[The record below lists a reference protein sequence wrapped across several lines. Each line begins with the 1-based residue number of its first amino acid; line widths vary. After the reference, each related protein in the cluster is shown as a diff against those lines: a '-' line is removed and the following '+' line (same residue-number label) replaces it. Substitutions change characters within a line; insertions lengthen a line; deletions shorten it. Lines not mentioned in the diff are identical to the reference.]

1 MKFVDNMDRAQ
12 ENGLYKYLWK
22 NPLRTFIKNN
32 IGTLIGLFVLSAVL
46 TIFTE
51 TFLNSRNL
59 LTVLRQICTNSLLAF
74 GMTFVL
80 IIGEIDLTVGSVV
93 GASGVAVVML
103 IESGVPLFWAVLLAL
118 LLGAVIGLIN
128 GAIIAFTGMPSFIVT
143 LSMMGT
149 IRGVAYYITDG
160 RSLACTNDLF
170 NSIGNGYFLG
180 VPIPIYVVAL
190 VMVIISVILY
200 RTRFGRRM
208 YAIGGNSTAAK
219 FTGIRIRNLK
229 IRVYMISGTLSALA
243 GILLASRMY
252 SGQPTAGQGYE
263 ADAIAAAVLGGT
275 SFTGGIGTIGGTLI
289 GALVIG
295 ILSNGL
301 NLLHISSYI
310 QMVIKGIVII
320 LAVAFDILRNRN
332 TTEDAA

>member
-1 MKFVDNMDRAQ
+1 MKIAKSLHGVQNIKIPR
-12 ENGLYKYLWK
+12 YLKK
-22 NPLRTFIKNN
+22 NPLTKFIKNN
-32 IGTLIGLFVLSAVL
+32 MGILIGLFVLSAVL

-51 TFLNSRNL
+51 TFLNSKNL

-93 GASGVAVVML
+93 GASGVAVIML
-103 IESGVPLFWAVLLAL
+103 IESGVPLVLAVIIAL
-118 LLGAVIGLIN
+118 LLGAVIGLLN
-128 GAIIAFTGMPSFIVT
+128 GTIIAYTGMPSFIVT

-160 RSLACTNDLF
+160 RSVACTNDVF
-170 NSIGNGYFLG
+170 NSIGNGHFLG
-180 VPIPIYVVAL
+180 IPIPIYVVAI
-190 VMVIISVILY
+190 VMIIISIILY
-200 RTRFGRRM
+200 WTRFGRRM
-208 YAIGGNSTAAK
+208 YALGGNITAAK
-219 FTGIRIRNLK
+219 FTGIRIKNLK
-229 IRVYMISGTLSALA
+229 IKVYMISGILSALA
-243 GILLASRMY
+243 GIMLASRMY

-310 QMVIKGIVII
+310 QMIIKGIVII
-320 LAVAFDILRNRN
+320 LAVAFDFLKNHKINS
-332 TTEDAA
+332 

>member
-1 MKFVDNMDRAQ
+1 MRINRGVKSVEENRLYGYLRKNTLTQFIRNNM
-12 ENGLYKYLWK
+12 G
-22 NPLRTFIKNN
+22 I
-32 IGTLIGLFVLSAVL
+32 LIGLFVLSVIL

-51 TFLNSRNL
+51 TFLNSKNL

-103 IESGVPLFWAVLLAL
+103 IESGVPLVLAFLIAL
-118 LLGAVIGLIN
+118 LLGALVGLIN
-128 GAIIAFTGMPSFIVT
+128 GLIIAFIGMPSFIVT

-160 RSLACTNDLF
+160 RSVACTNSVF
-170 NSIGNGYFLG
+170 NSIGNGYILG

-190 VMVIISVILY
+190 VMIIISVILY
-200 RTRFGRRM
+200 RTKFGRRM
-208 YAIGGNSTAAK
+208 YAVGGNVTAAK
-219 FTGIRIRNLK
+219 YTGIRIKSMK
-229 IRVYMISGTLSALA
+229 IKVYMISSTLAALA
-243 GILLASRMY
+243 GIMLASRMY
-252 SGQPTAGQGYE
+252 SGQPTAGQNYE

-320 LAVAFDILRNRN
+320 LAVAFDFLKNRKGN
-332 TTEDAA
+332 V